1 MKKVWLKCLA
11 GVLAGLMILGMIPLM
26 GFAQEAQ
33 QGTEEQNQPVG
44 IQQEMEAQLAK
55 EAQAQEDEIQE
66 AAMGAIISTVRSG
79 LGIAILVGMGGY
91 VWYKKH
97 D

>member
-1 MKKVWLKCLA
+1 MKKFWLKCLA
-11 GVLAGLMILGMIPLM
+11 GVLAGLMILGMVPLV
-26 GFAQEAQ
+26 GFAQETR

-44 IQQEMEAQLAK
+44 IQQEMEAQLAR
-55 EAQAQEDEIQE
+55 EEQAQEDEIQQ

-97 D
+97 E